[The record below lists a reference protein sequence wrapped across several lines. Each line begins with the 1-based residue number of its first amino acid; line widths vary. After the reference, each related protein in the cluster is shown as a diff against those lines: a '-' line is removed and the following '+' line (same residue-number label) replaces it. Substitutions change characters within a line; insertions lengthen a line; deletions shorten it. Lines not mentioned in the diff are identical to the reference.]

1 MHTDYH
7 DPASRK
13 QARNPLPARRAR
25 RRRPGPG
32 ADAGGEK
39 FSKGRRLARLAG
51 RHASQEAQH
60 RTAPHR
66 APHRTDTATDT
77 TTDSQYEQE
86 DQHQARAKKGEKK
99 TRRRAFSE
107 TGSHPLDT
115 IDRPPHPRTRTH
127 PAMSNTPVTNPVNWL
142 DSLLGHSSPAV
153 QSPTQSGFEAAAPEG
168 YTTQQVLDVY
178 NRMTQTGR
186 LQIDPNAAA
195 ANSARASS
203 LHTPLSVELL
213 NGSSAKAAA
222 APGPAAPSAAASAAA
237 LHLHHH
243 QPHQLDSPQST
254 SATLG
259 NPSSAL
265 NSSQATPKQSFVS
278 TNPLLSNM
286 AAGINRLGSSTPEIS
301 HIDHDMA
308 KFVQP
313 AAVQWF
319 YQDLAGTQQ
328 GPFDSL
334 TMQQWYS
341 TGLLVSTL
349 PVRRDGE
356 ANWLTIS
363 DLWKKCKSLPNFDP
377 DLAPFNQPL
386 PVSLIHQPSLLT
398 PSGLH
403 NNSMLPPNPLTSF
416 NSASSIFG
424 SANNSQFFN
433 PLSSLS
439 NNNWPQSPLNE
450 TSPKPIDPTV
460 NTNEGSKEPAK
471 DNDHQ
476 ATLDSRSNSN
486 FNSFGVPNMSPMNM
500 NPMNMNQL
508 GMNLN
513 SLNLNMGGMGGMGM
527 GLSPMD
533 INSMNPMG
541 LNPMDMNAMNNMY
554 INPMNPLS
562 QMNMNHMNSL
572 NPLNQMNTMMNNGL
586 GSRSNSGMNN
596 ISIPGLNA
604 NSLNSVNMDGSM
616 GLNDLSM
623 TGINNI
629 DVANMDPNN
638 FFKIGADPHV
648 SKLVPSTTTTEHG
661 ETSVQREVDE
671 PSKVAPAL
679 EAEEQATE
687 ISKSHY
693 QTKSTPNFEDQVK
706 IAKQQHY
713 NVARE
718 KEINDMKAR
727 EEEKKKEADE
737 MRRKLIEEDGKEAQ
751 RQIELKR
758 REIEETQKRAV
769 LEAMKLEEHMKSLE
783 LENKK
788 KLKQQQK
795 LKNQEQQQKL
805 KIADES
811 ASTPERPAAMKKT
824 KSDIA
829 PWATVSQTIK
839 PSKTLEEIQ
848 QEEKSKREIELKERR
863 RLEEN
868 DRLLASRLALQE
880 TLPTVNVNGKT
891 LVSLSA
897 LSSNASAKPKLPSNS
912 TWAIN
917 AVSPQL
923 PTKSLDEIQE
933 EELEAARK
941 QAEAAAVAK
950 VQKSIA
956 EAISNQQKTFANS
969 IANENSSTDNAWTIV
984 SKKLRPTIATV
995 SSPSKENVTKGS
1007 TLNPSTLRSM
1017 SAPMHSTTAAK
1028 PIAAS
1033 ATSSYIAPTV
1043 PSVSISSFP
1052 PLVVDFLGWSRT
1064 QLTGL
1069 YSSVN
1074 KEDVLQI
1081 MMQLPVGT
1089 ETQEIIADTI
1099 YSNSGTMDGRR
1110 FASEFMKKRGKI
1122 EDTIKKRGWAFDWFE
1137 ALEGT
1142 KGMKVSKVT
1151 SIGNSGFESSADND
1165 DWDGAFTVVSR
1176 KKGRKGN

>member
-1 MHTDYH
+1 
-7 DPASRK
+7 
-13 QARNPLPARRAR
+13 
-25 RRRPGPG
+25 
-32 ADAGGEK
+32 
-39 FSKGRRLARLAG
+39 
-51 RHASQEAQH
+51 
-60 RTAPHR
+60 
-66 APHRTDTATDT
+66 
-77 TTDSQYEQE
+77 
-86 DQHQARAKKGEKK
+86 
-99 TRRRAFSE
+99 
-107 TGSHPLDT
+107 
-115 IDRPPHPRTRTH
+115 
-127 PAMSNTPVTNPVNWL
+127 MSNTPVTTPVNWL
-142 DSLLGHSSPAV
+142 DSLLGNASPAGAV
-153 QSPTQSGFEAAAPEG
+153 QSPTQSAFETADSTADSTD

-178 NRMTQTGR
+178 NRMTQTGQ

-195 ANSARASS
+195 TNSARASS
-203 LHTPLSVELL
+203 LNTPLSVELL
-213 NGSSAKAAA
+213 NSSFAKAAEA
-222 APGPAAPSAAASAAA
+222 AAAAAAASSASATASAAA
-237 LHLHHH
+237 LHLHHY

-265 NSSQATPKQSFVS
+265 NSSQATPKQAFIG
-278 TNPLLSNM
+278 TNPLLNSM

-301 HIDHDMA
+301 HIDHDLA

-313 AAVQWF
+313 AAVQWY

-334 TMQQWYS
+334 MMQQWYS
-341 TGLLVSTL
+341 TGLLASTL
-349 PVRRDGE
+349 LVRRDGE
-356 ANWLTIS
+356 TGWLTIS

-386 PVSLIHQPSLLT
+386 PVSLIPQASLLT

-403 NNSMLPPNPLTSF
+403 SNPMLPPNSLTSF
-416 NSASSIFG
+416 NSTSSIFG

-433 PLSSLS
+433 PMPSLS
-439 NNNWPQSPLNE
+439 NNNWPQSPLND
-450 TSPKPIDPTV
+450 SSSKPVDSAANNNQGT
-460 NTNEGSKEPAK
+460 TESAT
-471 DNDHQ
+471 DNDPQ

-486 FNSFGVPNMSPMNM
+486 FNSFGVLNMNPMNM

-513 SLNLNMGGMGGMGM
+513 SLSLNMGGMGGMSGM
-527 GLSPMD
+527 GGMG
-533 INSMNPMG
+533 MG
-541 LNPMDMNAMNNMY
+541 LNPMDMNTVNAMGLNPMDMNGVNNMGM
-554 INPMNPLS
+554 NPMNPLN
-562 QMNMNHMNSL
+562 QMNMNHMNPL
-572 NPLNQMNTMMNNGL
+572 NPLNQMNSMMSNGL

-596 ISIPGLNA
+596 LSIPGLNA
-604 NSLNSVNMDGSM
+604 NTLNSINMDGSM

-629 DVANMDPNN
+629 DVANADPNN
-638 FFKIGADPHV
+638 FFKIGGDPHV
-648 SKLVPSTTTTEHG
+648 SKLVPIASTTEQDEATARKKTT
-661 ETSVQREVDE
+661 E
-671 PSKVAPAL
+671 PSKA
-679 EAEEQATE
+679 EAAQQAKPTEQVSET
-687 ISKSHY
+687 SKSHSEAKNS
-693 QTKSTPNFEDQVK
+693 QDSDDLIKF
-706 IAKQQHY
+706 AKQQQE
-713 NVARE
+713 ARE
-718 KEINDMKAR
+718 KETNEIKAR
-727 EEEKKKEADE
+727 ELEKRREADE
-737 MRRKLIEEDGKEAQ
+737 IKRKLIAENGKEAQ

-758 REIEETQKRAV
+758 KEVEETQKRAV

-788 KLKQQQK
+788 NLKQQQK
-795 LKNQEQQQKL
+795 LRQQEQQQKL
-805 KIADES
+805 KMADEA
-811 ASTPERPAAMKKT
+811 ASTTERPAAMKKT

-829 PWATVSQTIK
+829 PWASVSQTIN

-848 QEEKSKREIELKERR
+848 QEEKSKRENELKERR

-880 TLPTVNVNGKT
+880 ALPTVNVNGKKT
-891 LVSLSA
+891 IVSLSA
-897 LSSNASAKPKLPSNS
+897 LSNASAKPKLPSNS

-923 PTKSLDEIQE
+923 PTKSLDEIQK

-941 QAEAAAVAK
+941 QEEAAAVAK

-956 EAISNQQKTFANS
+956 EAISNQQKTFATS

-995 SSPSKENVTKGS
+995 SSTSKENVTKSS
-1007 TLNPSTLRSM
+1007 TLNPSSLRSM
-1017 SAPMHSTTAAK
+1017 SAPMHSTTVAK
-1028 PIAAS
+1028 PAAAS
-1033 ATSSYIAPTV
+1033 AMSSYVAPTV

-1052 PLVVDFLGWSRT
+1052 PPVVDFLGWSRT

-1069 YSSVN
+1069 YSTVN

-1142 KGMKVSKVT
+1142 KGMKASKAT
-1151 SIGNSGFESSADND
+1151 SNGNSGFDSSADND